1 MSETSFS
8 TNDQGA
14 DGPPPPPPGG
24 PPTAKAFKSSLAAR
38 LEKDPEAKRI
48 IDDYD
53 VRLRLRDTH
62 WSKKLDGRIREMI
75 ALFTQIDRHLSS
87 VSRMLQ
93 ETQGDRVARLM
104 ADLKPLATLAVPVKT
119 AGIFYRAD
127 GRSPWTMQKHGGFEH
142 LEGGDIGL
150 VRSGLKA
157 LALKFDSVSDWI
169 AVYRITKNSHGLPT
183 ISTGPNPGDAQGAS
197 NGRWQYGIKLPS
209 TMKEYPITEKTLGV
223 DFRKKSDR
231 GDRLWM
237 NAPTVDEATEI
248 AIVGGDLPE
257 CTFLTKI
264 KLEYIV
270 SYVLLTDGPNYL
282 TGVWRPFVADDV
294 AAYRNVLQTYGELDF
309 PE

>member
-24 PPTAKAFKSSLAAR
+24 PLTIKTFKSSLAAR
-38 LEKDPEAKRI
+38 LETDPEAKRI

-53 VRLRLRDTH
+53 AQRGLRDTH
-62 WSKKLDGRIREMI
+62 WSKKLEGRIREMI
-75 ALFTQIDRHLSS
+75 ALYTQMDRQLSS
-87 VSRMLQ
+87 VGRMLQ
-93 ETQGDRVARLM
+93 ETQGDRIARLM
-104 ADLKPLATLAVPVKT
+104 ADLEPLATLAVPVKT
-119 AGIFYRAD
+119 AGMFYRAD
-127 GRSPWTMQKHGGFEH
+127 GRSPWTMRTHGGFEH
-142 LEGGDIGL
+142 LDGGDIEL

-157 LALKFDSVSDWI
+157 LALRFGSVSDWI
-169 AVYRITKNSHGLPT
+169 AEYRIKKTNYGLPA

-223 DFRKKSDR
+223 DFPKKWDR

-264 KLEYIV
+264 ELSYIV
-270 SYVLLTDGPNYL
+270 SYVLLTDGPDYL
-282 TGVWRPFVADDV
+282 IGVWRPFVADEI
-294 AAYRNVLQTYGELDF
+294 AAYRKVLRKYGELDF